1 MAENKSYQFGPVLT
15 DRIISVVKRVDSMP
29 YQAGL
34 SRIPTRFEDEPSP
47 GQKLKRGTYTGS
59 WAIGTTAVVTLVGST
74 QTYAVTNYCIDA
86 EGSTASSASFN
97 VVFGSVM
104 GTQTAVEV
112 ESPPKDI
119 IRACT
124 FSGSWAINET
134 KTLTFQ
140 GSTTTAAAWN
150 QLFTIGDACTE
161 QIAYIAK
168 VPTVEQQNNPAWHL
182 LNVQHHETAV
192 ITSVSLTTAAIEFTR
207 ILTWIPYPGETAT
220 LSLPISAE
228 TACS

>member
-34 SRIPTRFEDEPSP
+34 SRIPTRFEDEGSAPAGKP
-47 GQKLKRGTYTGS
+47 LRVCTFTGS
-59 WAIGTTAVVTLVGST
+59 WS
-74 QTYAVTNYCIDA
+74 
-86 EGSTASSASFN
+86 
-97 VVFGSVM
+97 
-104 GTQTAVEV
+104 
-112 ESPPKDI
+112 
-119 IRACT
+119 
-124 FSGSWAINET
+124 INET

-140 GSTTTAAAWN
+140 GVTSTPNTVVATN
-150 QLFTIGDACTE
+150 QLFTIGDACET
-161 QIAYIAK
+161 QVAYIGK
-168 VPTVEQQNNPAWHL
+168 VSSLEPSGATADWHL

-192 ITSVSLTTAAIEFTR
+192 FVSVTMTTAAIEFTR

-220 LSLPISAE
+220 LSLPISTE

>member
-34 SRIPTRFEDEPSP
+34 SRIQTRFEDEPSP

-59 WAIGTTAVVTLVGST
+59 WAIGTTAVVTLAGST

-86 EGSTASSASFN
+86 ENNSSSASFN

-104 GTQTAVEV
+104 GTQTAVEI
-112 ESPPKDI
+112 ESPPS
-119 IRACT
+119 IRVCT

-140 GSTTTAAAWN
+140 GGTNTVAAKN
-150 QLFTIGDACTE
+150 QLFTIGDACAE

-168 VPTVEQQNNPAWHL
+168 VPTVDGQQQNNSDWHL

-192 ITSVSLTTAAIEFTR
+192 ITSVTLTTAAIEFTR

-220 LSLPISAE
+220 LSLPISTE